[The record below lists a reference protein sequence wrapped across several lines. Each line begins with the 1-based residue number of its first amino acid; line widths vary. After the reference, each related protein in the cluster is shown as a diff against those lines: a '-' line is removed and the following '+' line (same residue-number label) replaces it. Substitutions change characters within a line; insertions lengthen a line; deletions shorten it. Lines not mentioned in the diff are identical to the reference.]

1 MDLATDPAFRKTQ
14 KPWPLSP
21 KGMTRCSHGREPMDR
36 GPPINA
42 KSRRDDRSDDSCR
55 PVGASDAGVCPVTMG
70 SRPWLPHAVP
80 LGLNTFRRDIIASSR
95 NAATLHLAATRRQ
108 DVAMGVSPWTALS
121 NNPQTRK
128 LALKLLQCFL
138 RDCCVVDNQS
148 FQMRQSR

>member
-1 MDLATDPAFRKTQ
+1 M
-14 KPWPLSP
+14 SP
-21 KGMTRCSHGREPMDR
+21 RRGFGRGR
-36 GPPINA
+36 L
-42 KSRRDDRSDDSCR
+42 
-55 PVGASDAGVCPVTMG
+55 PVTMG

-80 LGLNTFRRDIIASSR
+80 LGLIAFRHGVIASSRGIIAFRHGAIAFRHIAIASSR